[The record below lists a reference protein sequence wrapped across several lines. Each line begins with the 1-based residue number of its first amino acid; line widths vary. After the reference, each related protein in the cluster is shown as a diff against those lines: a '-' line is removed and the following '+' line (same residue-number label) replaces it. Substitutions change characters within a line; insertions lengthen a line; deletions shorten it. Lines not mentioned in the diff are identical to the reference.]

1 MSCWHGCG
9 HGHYWAYAY
18 GPPAYGPPP
27 WRRRPPRGWDVA
39 DEDLEEYLA
48 DLEAEIAQVR
58 ADVEAIRR
66 SRTEARR
73 TSQQRCGR
81 ARTSEGV
88 DDD

>member
-1 MSCWHGCG
+1 MSCWHGCV

-27 WRRRPPRGWDVA
+27 WHRRPPRGWDVA

-48 DLEAEIAQVR
+48 DLEAEVAQVR
-58 ADVEAIRR
+58 ADIEAIRR

-73 TSQQRCGR
+73 TSQHQAAGPGPVK
-81 ARTSEGV
+81 E
-88 DDD
+88 